1 MNRSIKFILLLSVA
15 VVCSCI
21 QKDIYDTRPN
31 DSLSKVVFSAEP
43 ITYSQNTIG
52 TKADGDTFD
61 PEIFENTIYNAYFM
75 LFDNGGILRILES
88 ASVGSNGATVSYS
101 MEENILKIFPNA
113 KVCFLANVAP
123 TSISTFITNQTTW
136 NDIDNFYINVS
147 YAQSTSTKCIGVPAM
162 ADLNGDGVSEYGLP
176 MFGSQTM
183 NSSNSNSSFILERL
197 LARVELHIS
206 LGIVDTESVNNV
218 FSQPQFGME
227 LCQIYNIPKFIPLT
241 PKTST
246 TYSNN
251 KNSQNFINDSYV
263 VYNLSQGSEKMMYY
277 SADAAPEYKSIYFYT
292 PEHTFGNIDNTNTVP
307 SNKPDLVTNTMSP
320 IYASISGYLVDGEG
334 DSWELKY
341 NIHFGGN
348 NCNNFDLIRNKIYKN
363 YIRIKGVSNG
373 PEVDH
378 RVIILDKIDELQE
391 DLGQHGQS
399 ANCYMIG
406 AAKKY
411 MIPAYRGASDDIG
424 KVEMCDVGTNVVLAC
439 DNPNITITIDEEK
452 SKQSTIVFEVKSGLS
467 LLSGNAVIARLNE
480 SGEIDWSWHLWFVPK
495 LTIDTSND
503 YIDLGSNELSIGGVG
518 TETMPDGKT
527 MMNRNLG
534 VKYELKGTENLDDI
548 IQGAVDGIY
557 YRYGHRAPYFTDPN
571 KGSAY
576 YGDDSNIAESWDAT
590 NGKSRMDP
598 CPPGYRVPPIS
609 LWNTGTNS
617 SKATKEH
624 TSLSF
629 LGLSF
634 EAFRYWNR
642 GDQLLDWFG
651 FNDIYYP
658 YAGYINTNNKLEK
671 WVSDDDDEEKTFNYK
686 TGLSHWSLP
695 EYNPSGN
702 ENDMR
707 FRKAIYVVTNM
718 QLNGGIWA
726 QSGGIEFG
734 ANVPIKIVRFIY
746 NKKVKKGNRW
756 SYDDTEYQIS
766 VEELQKL
773 EDNPYRDMLDWVLD
787 DLDYKYTISYNNN
800 ANLNTKFGYQVRCI
814 QE

>member
-1 MNRSIKFILLLSVA
+1 MPDDGASTSV
-15 VVCSCI
+15 
-21 QKDIYDTRPN
+21 
-31 DSLSKVVFSAEP
+31 LFSAQP
-43 ITYSQNTIG
+43 KGYTPTTIG
-52 TKADGDTFD
+52 TKAVETFD
-61 PEIFENTIYNAYFM
+61 PDVFENTIYNAYFM
-75 LFDNGGILRILES
+75 LFDKSGILRMLE
-88 ASVGSNGATVSYS
+88 NATVSNGSTVSFS
-101 MEENILKIFPNA
+101 MRRNILDIFQNA
-113 KVCFLANVAP
+113 KVCFLANVP
-123 TSISTFITNQTTW
+123 STSISKFTVDQTTW
-136 NDIDNFYINVS
+136 NDIDNFYLNVN
-147 YAQSTSTKCIGVPAM
+147 YAASTITKCIGVPEM
-162 ADLNGDGVSEYGLP
+162 ADLNGDGEREYGLP
-176 MFGSQTM
+176 MFGSQII
-183 NSSNSNSSFILERL
+183 NSNTSNSSFMLERL
-197 LARVELHIS
+197 LARVELHVS
-206 LGIVDTESVNNV
+206 LGIVDTESVDNA

-251 KNSQNFINDSYV
+251 KNYQNFINDSYA

-277 SADAAPEYKSIYFYT
+277 SDDAAPEYKSIYFYT
-292 PEHTFGNIDNTNTVP
+292 PEHTFGNIDNANTVP

-411 MIPAYRGASDDIG
+411 MIPAYRGASNDIG
-424 KVEMCDVGTNVVLAC
+424 TVEMCDVGTNVVLAC

-452 SKQSTIVFEVKSGLS
+452 SKQSTIVFEVHSGLS

-480 SGEIDWSWHLWFVPK
+480 KGEVDWSWHLWFIPK
-495 LTIDTSND
+495 LTINTSND
-503 YIDLGSNELSIGGVG
+503 YIDLGSKELLIGGVG
-518 TETMPDGKT
+518 TETMPDGTT

-534 VKYELKGTENLDDI
+534 VKYELNGTENLDDF

-557 YRYGHRAPYFTDPN
+557 YKYGHRAPYFTDPN
-571 KGSAY
+571 KGGSAY
-576 YGDDSNIAESWDAT
+576 YGEDGIPAESWDAS

-609 LWNTGTNS
+609 LWNKGANS
-617 SKATKEH
+617 SKATADH
-624 TSLSF
+624 ASLSF
-629 LGLSF
+629 LGLRF

-642 GDQLLDWFG
+642 DDQIIDWFG
-651 FNDIYYP
+651 SNDIYYP
-658 YAGYINTNNKLEK
+658 YAGHVNKKNQVDK
-671 WVSDDDDEEKTFNYK
+671 WISDDDSDPQTFTFK

-695 EYNPSGN
+695 EYDPSGN

-707 FRKAIYVVTNM
+707 FRKAIYVVADM
-718 QLNGGIWA
+718 QLHGGIWA
-726 QSGGIEFG
+726 QAGGVEYS
-734 ANVPIKIVRFIY
+734 ANVPIKIIGFIY
-746 NKKVKKGNRW
+746 NKKVKNGYRW
-756 SYDDTEYQIS
+756 SYTETEHTIT

-773 EDNPYRDMLDWVLD
+773 ENNPYRDMLDWILD
-787 DLDYKYTISYNNN
+787 DLNYKYTVSYNNN
-800 ANLNTKFGYQVRCI
+800 ANLDTKLGYQVRCV

>member
-1 MNRSIKFILLLSVA
+1 MPDDGASTSV
-15 VVCSCI
+15 
-21 QKDIYDTRPN
+21 
-31 DSLSKVVFSAEP
+31 LFSAQP
-43 ITYSQNTIG
+43 KGYTPTTIG
-52 TKADGDTFD
+52 TKAVETFD
-61 PEIFENTIYNAYFM
+61 PDVFENTIYNAYFM
-75 LFDNGGILRILES
+75 LFDKSGILRMLE
-88 ASVGSNGATVSYS
+88 NATVTNGSTVSFS
-101 MEENILKIFPNA
+101 MRRNILDIFPNA
-113 KVCFLANVAP
+113 KVCFLANVP
-123 TSISTFITNQTTW
+123 STSISKFTVDQTTW
-136 NDIDNFYINVS
+136 NDIDNFYLNVN
-147 YAQSTSTKCIGVPAM
+147 YAASTTTKCIGVPEM
-162 ADLNGDGVSEYGLP
+162 ADLNGDGESEYGLP
-176 MFGSQTM
+176 MFGSQIM
-183 NSSNSNSSFILERL
+183 DSNTSNSSFMLERL
-197 LARVELHIS
+197 LARVELHVS
-206 LGIVDTESVNNV
+206 LGIVDSESVNNV

-277 SADAAPEYKSIYFYT
+277 SDDAAPEYKSIYFYT

-307 SNKPDLVTNTMSP
+307 ANKPDLVTNTMSP

-411 MIPAYRGASDDIG
+411 MIPAYRGASNDIG

-480 SGEIDWSWHLWFVPK
+480 SGDVDWSWHLWFVPK
-495 LTIDTSND
+495 LTINTSND
-503 YIDLGSNELSIGGVG
+503 YIDLGSNDLSIGGVS
-518 TETMPDGKT
+518 TETMPDGTT

-534 VKYELKGTENLDDI
+534 VKYELTGTENLDDF

-557 YRYGHRAPYFTDPN
+557 YKYGHRAPYFTDPN

-576 YGDDSNIAESWDAT
+576 YGEDGIPAESWDAS

-598 CPPGYRVPPIS
+598 CPPGYRVPPIT
-609 LWNTGTNS
+609 LWNTGKNS
-617 SKATKEH
+617 TEVTKEH
-624 TSLSF
+624 ASVSF
-629 LGLSF
+629 LGFNF
-634 EAFRYWNR
+634 EAFRYWDR
-642 GDQLLDWFG
+642 GDNNFSFSNILPDYLG
-651 FNDIYYP
+651 LNDIYYP
-658 YAGYINTNNKLEK
+658 FAGYVDSKGDPHK
-671 WVSDDDDEEKTFNYK
+671 WVDDYDSQTPLQHEFKSSLFNPLPTYDGSSWSEDMQFI
-686 TGLSHWSLP
+686 GLDYT
-695 EYNPSGN
+695 E
-702 ENDMR
+702 
-707 FRKAIYVVTNM
+707 VNM
-718 QLNGGIWA
+718 SLNGSLWA
-726 QSGGIEFG
+726 QKGGI
-734 ANVPIKIVRFIY
+734 
-746 NKKVKKGNRW
+746 
-756 SYDDTEYQIS
+756 SYDATVPYKVISYKYYKRKRRTSWDTSTIHQIS
-766 VEELQKL
+766 ADELKKL
-773 EDNPYRDMLDWVLD
+773 KDSPYRDLLDRFLSEKNK
-787 DLDYKYTISYNNN
+787 KYVIHYYTDKQLKTNE
-800 ANLNTKFGYQVRCI
+800 GHQVRCV
-814 QE
+814 QENPSK